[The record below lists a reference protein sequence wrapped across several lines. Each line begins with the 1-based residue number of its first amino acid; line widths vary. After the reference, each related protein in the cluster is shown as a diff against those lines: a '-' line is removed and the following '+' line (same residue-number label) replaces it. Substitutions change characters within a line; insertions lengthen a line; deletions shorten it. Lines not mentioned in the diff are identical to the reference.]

1 MKRIAHEREKE
12 MNWMLFFSWW
22 NNRFDLRLFTNSST
36 GDHHLFC
43 QKHFQW
49 HNQNNVAVITRI
61 SMDWKILRAFTKGIF
76 IAALKILAFLK
87 QAHKFEEQKVWN
99 QGCSIWFCLC
109 HANLHSRVLLQTK
122 AEHASW
128 NVIVI
133 KSNPNAEEENW
144 DSFHCELWCEASQL
158 LEDSHPFDLAE
169 IVRNQP
175 PWIQIVQ
182 QVIYNVIIGLK
193 GLFEKSCNQ
202 QEKKKKKKWQRFN
215 RNSSNSGSR
224 QCKVHSTLSV
234 FWQKLWDI
242 QASKLACLP
251 SNNTEMDKCSL
262 GAPALQTATG
272 LGCCSVSSR
281 QSLREGASPD
291 GRLAPKACLHLEGVE
306 NSCKARAANFNSLH

>member
-1 MKRIAHEREKE
+1 MKSIAHEREKE
-12 MNWMLFFSWW
+12 MNWMLFFLDEIT
-22 NNRFDLRLFTNSST
+22 DLILGFFTNSST

-76 IAALKILAFLK
+76 IAVLKTFASLNKLTNSRNRR
-87 QAHKFEEQKVWN
+87 FEIRVAP
-99 QGCSIWFCLC
+99 FDFYLC
-109 HANLHSRVLLQTK
+109 HANLHSRVLLQMK

-158 LEDSHPFDLAE
+158 LEDSHTFDLAE

-202 QEKKKKKKWQRFN
+202 QRKKKKWQRFN
-215 RNSSNSGSR
+215 RNSSNSDSR
-224 QCKVHSTLSV
+224 QCKVHSILFI

-242 QASKLACLP
+242 QASKLACLT
-251 SNNTEMDKCSL
+251 SNNTEIDKCSHL
-262 GAPALQTATG
+262 GASALQTATG
-272 LGCCSVSSR
+272 LGFCDARRR

-291 GRLAPKACLHLEGVE
+291 GRLAPQ
-306 NSCKARAANFNSLH
+306 SLSSSGGSGEQLRGKGCQL